1 MADEQP
7 VGAVGSSAALVAEL
21 RRLALAERLASDG
34 DGDGDGDGA
43 GELQRVAR
51 ALCAEARG
59 RGMRCEELV
68 VYLKQAWQQLP
79 DSRPLPSNA
88 DAHARN
94 RAVSVCIEEYYKS

>member
-1 MADEQP
+1 
-7 VGAVGSSAALVAEL
+7 
-21 RRLALAERLASDG
+21 
-34 DGDGDGDGA
+34 
-43 GELQRVAR
+43 
-51 ALCAEARG
+51 
-59 RGMRCEELV
+59 MRCEELV